1 MDPTCSLALSVDQSK
16 LSKSQQNKS
25 SNKLGMMKSKLL
37 RNLIN
42 GLYRLD
48 DKKYWIFREQ
58 INNMEFIDTDIIFL
72 IITLIKEI
80 NETIW

>member
-25 SNKLGMMKSKLL
+25 SNKLGMMKSKLD

-48 DKKYWIFREQ
+48 DKKILNFPRTNKHYGIYRYWYH
-58 INNMEFIDTDIIFL
+58 FL
-72 IITLIKEI
+72 IITLIQEI